1 MTEIITLDP
10 VRPDPAIARA
20 GQVVKGGGIIVYP
33 TETFYALGVDPRSAE
48 AIQRLFAVK
57 AREAGQPIL
66 LLLHEQS
73 QVSDWASE
81 VTLEAE
87 DLMKQ
92 YWPGPLT
99 LVFKAR
105 KNILSL
111 LTGGRGTIGLRVPG
125 NAMTRRILGILG
137 PLTGT
142 SANLTGEQSL
152 RTAGQAAAVF
162 GDRVDL
168 ILDGGTTP
176 GGKPSTVADIST
188 GRLNILRRGAVTIS
202 DFKMKKR

>member
-1 MTEIITLDP
+1 
-10 VRPDPAIARA
+10 
-20 GQVVKGGGIIVYP
+20 
-33 TETFYALGVDPRSAE
+33 
-48 AIQRLFAVK
+48 
-57 AREAGQPIL
+57 
-66 LLLHEQS
+66 
-73 QVSDWASE
+73 
-81 VTLEAE
+81 
-87 DLMKQ
+87 MKQ

>member
-1 MTEIITLDP
+1 MAEIVTVDP
-10 VRPDPAIARA
+10 VHPEPAIARA

-33 TETFYALGVDPRSAE
+33 TETFYALGVDPRSRKAV
-48 AIQRLFAVK
+48 QNLFKVK
-57 AREAGQPIL
+57 AREPGQPIL

-73 QVSDWASE
+73 RVCDWASE
-81 VTLEAE
+81 VTPEAE
-87 DLMKQ
+87 RLMKQ

-105 KNILSL
+105 KDVPSL

-125 NAMTRRILGILG
+125 SALTRRILETLG

-142 SANLTGEQSL
+142 SANISGEQSL
-152 RTAGQAAAVF
+152 RTAGLAAGVF
-162 GDRVDL
+162 GDLVDL
-168 ILDGGTTP
+168 ILDGGATP

-188 GRLNILRRGAVTIS
+188 GRLTILRQGAIILT
-202 DFKMKKR
+202 DFAMKRK